1 MVPMVAE
8 SCRGEMGD
16 TPHQRSPLPKAAP
29 LLGRHRTPLFW
40 HHKTRAVISL
50 LITSSYLSLAS
61 PSLIFCSL
69 SCLVSS
75 LITPWMRSLLSH
87 SVPLGRRWVCGCVRG
102 NEQASC
108 FLLSPSRSILSLP
121 MPPPEVWYNCLWKH
135 CLPVISYCSGRVS
148 TKCKTAT
155 I

>member
-1 MVPMVAE
+1 
-8 SCRGEMGD
+8 MGSYGGWVIQGWD
-16 TPHQRSPLPKAAP
+16 
-29 LLGRHRTPLFW
+29 GRYSTSKPPTSQSSTSSWPLFW
-40 HHKTRAVISL
+40 HHKTRAIISL
-50 LITSSYLSLAS
+50 LITSSYLLLTF
-61 PSLIFCSL
+61 PSFIFCSL

-75 LITPWMRSLLSH
+75 LITPRMRSLLSH